1 MKLYAVIDKKAKHF
15 VSVFTS
21 LNDES
26 AERSF
31 LMLLTGEKSVFTDFP
46 EDFVL
51 YKVCDLSFAGST
63 LSVGVPDCEAL
74 ENHGFN
80 AGGFKNTEPFKDGSE
95 YDKRWLAMVHSDRFF
110 VEPKVEPE
118 NLSADLGPVDKNVKE
133 VY

>member
-1 MKLYAVIDKKAKHF
+1 MKLYAVVDKKAKHL

-21 LNDES
+21 LTDES

-31 LMLLTGEKSVFTDFP
+31 LMLLTGEQSIFTDFP
-46 EDFVL
+46 EDFAL

-80 AGGFKNTEPFKDGSE
+80 AGGFKNSEPFKDGAE
-95 YDKRWLAMVHSDRFF
+95 YDKRYLNMVHCDRFAA
-110 VEPKVEPE
+110 K
-118 NLSADLGPVDKNVKE
+118 DVDDESEVK
-133 VY
+133 